1 MQSEART
8 VCLVHYEMASPPLLV
23 ETGGIG
29 ALNAMLP
36 PRGNWRVTCAD
47 VEIIEDTGH
56 CPQIDEP
63 DQTNVLID
71 GFLANLPAQGLGN
84 AA

>member
-8 VCLVHYEMASPPLLV
+8 VCLISREMASPPLLV
-23 ETGGIG
+23 ETGGIR
-29 ALNAMLP
+29 ALKPMLP
-36 PRGNWRVTCAD
+36 PRGNRQVTCSD

-56 CPQIDEP
+56 FPQIDEP
-63 DQTNVLID
+63 DQTNALID
-71 GFLANLPAQGLGN
+71 DFLANLPAQGSGN